1 MKIDLNIDKYNLKDL
16 IDIFDL
22 NKENFS
28 NRDVISV
35 KYNNLV
41 GGIRGQNISPHEK
54 SKLLDFINL
63 AYGKIHK
70 FLEIENNISMDK
82 AFLNK
87 KNRVFETADH
97 QIIKSNNNVSH
108 INPIMQKTMT
118 KLININTK
126 FRKNYYNQQSTNF
139 SFDLTNELKN
149 VISMSLVS
157 IQIPKNS
164 FYPISSKLQT
174 NEFTMIFYSDS
185 DTTGTPYT
193 IKIMDGVYTGIQLQN
208 YLNEY
213 VFTGD
218 GENQDLSGVVCEMD
232 AITNKFRFYKDV
244 RFANNGGTDVNIN
257 DVSERD
263 SLKKFDI
270 DWRIQS
276 NKDRPI
282 QFNLGWLLGY
292 KKQYYKYSDD
302 YVEHNKV
309 SFDKLEGYSSDSVF
323 NIDDNYFLLSIDDY
337 NNNHAPLILSPFQQ
351 SVFNDNNVLA
361 IIPKEQDNKNYEDI
375 NYNAGRKYFGPVTIS
390 KLKVGLLDQYGRTV
404 DLNDSDFSFTL
415 KVEQLYNGN
424 NF

>member
-174 NEFTMIFYSDS
+174 NEFTMIFYSSS

-244 RFANNGGTDVNIN
+244 RFANNGGTDININ